1 MTVYFTSDLHV
12 GHRFVSETR
21 GFASVE
27 EHDEALADAWRSV
40 VRKGDSV
47 WVLGDLAV
55 SSPARALALLATL
68 PGEKHLVWGNHD
80 GGHPMHR
87 DAHRKAARY
96 LDVFASAQAFAR
108 RRVDGLEV
116 LLSHFPYD
124 GDTDGRG
131 EDRHRAYRLRD
142 EGIALVH
149 GHTHSPRVLSAS
161 DRGALQVH
169 VGVDAHALT
178 PVSLEWLT
186 ETLNA
191 PGRALATT
199 GVEVTA

>member
-1 MTVYFTSDLHV
+1 MTVHFTSDLHV
-12 GHRFVSETR
+12 AHRFVSETR

-40 VRKGDSV
+40 VRPRDSV
-47 WVLGDLAV
+47 WVLGDVAV

-108 RRVDGLEV
+108 RRVDGREV

-124 GDTDGRG
+124 GDTKGR
-131 EDRHRAYRLRD
+131 EADRHGAYRLRD
-142 EGIALVH
+142 EGVPLLH
-149 GHTHSPRVLSAS
+149 GHTHADDHLTWSR
-161 DRGALQVH
+161 RGTLQVH
-169 VGVDAHALT
+169 VGVDVVAHALA
-178 PVSLEWLT
+178 PVSLDEVAA
-186 ETLNA
+186 TLRTYA
-191 PGRALATT
+191 A
-199 GVEVTA
+199 